1 MPFQS
6 ENQRRYMH
14 ANLPEIAQRWEK
26 DYAGGGI
33 TRLGLANGN
42 FINMGAVANDMDP
55 LVQLSRNWQS
65 DNSFQAPFL
74 NTNTMQGSVMANEFP
89 PDMKIRDYQYPMGT
103 DIMGMDEMESGYD
116 TPRSA
121 QEAANM
127 ENYIPRSMVPQK
139 IQGGPNIHEGFG
151 EYDKWGNIRMDL
163 ENPDK
168 DPYQSQEGLAFLKNK
183 LGDMWG
189 GAKDKFGEMWGGAKD
204 IGAQTF
210 EGIKN
215 IGSTAGQMAMGP
227 VSWIGKKLDRFD
239 QLPMADQMFISQ
251 QMGGAGQMGEGIGR
265 DPQSGAIRDLG
276 GKNVR
281 SMFGNY
287 SDAVHTEFDRYDT
300 AIEESKDRYMK
311 KYGSLDTE
319 NKYGKTWEEMNKRN
333 IKMQKYYRDKKQ
345 GQQKLAADMA
355 RKEKARREALE
366 AKQKIDTR
374 PSTGGG
380 GDWQGKTYTGPAFK
394 TREGRD
400 VKQDWSDPT
409 DFSQSSDADLWAE
422 GGRIG
427 YAAGGLASLWQR

>member
-6 ENQRRYMH
+6 EKQRRYMH

-127 ENYIPRSMVPQK
+127 ENLIPRSMVPQDDFTRS
-139 IQGGPNIHEGFG
+139 NITLPSGDVMAADET
-151 EYDKWGNIRMDL
+151 DRML
-163 ENPDK
+163 E
-168 DPYQSQEGLAFLKNK
+168 QSDYFQQSPQGLAFLKNK

-189 GAKDKFGEMWGGAKD
+189 GAKDKLGEMWGGAKD

-227 VSWIGKKLDRFD
+227 ISWMGKKLDKFD

-265 DPQSGAIRDLG
+265 DPRSNALVDLG

-287 SDAVHTEFDRYDT
+287 SDAVHTEFDRYDR
-300 AIEESKDRYMK
+300 AIETSKDRYIK
-311 KYGSLDTE
+311 EYGSLDTE
-319 NKYGKTWEEMNKRN
+319 SKYGKTWAEMNKRN
-333 IKMQKYYRDKKQ
+333 LKMHKYYRDKKQ
-345 GQQKLAADMA
+345 GQQKLAADYGRA
-355 RKEKARREALE
+355 QQKKEQEAAA
-366 AKQKIDTR
+366 AKQQAVQSLSGLT
-374 PSTGGG
+374 TQGGG
-380 GDWQGKTYTGPAFK
+380 RGIASAGVASGRVDPSGMGGGSRQATSAGAQKTDRKDRGWGW
-394 TREGRD
+394 RE
-400 VKQDWSDPT
+400 
-409 DFSQSSDADLWAE
+409 
-422 GGRIG
+422 
-427 YAAGGLASLWQR
+427 GGLASLWQR

>member
-1 MPFQS
+1 
-6 ENQRRYMH
+6 MH

-42 FINMGAVANDMDP
+42 FINMGAAANDMDP

-74 NTNTMQGSVMANEFP
+74 NTNTMQGSVIP
-89 PDMKIRDYQYPMGT
+89 PDMNIRDYQYPMGT

-127 ENYIPRSMVPQK
+127 ENLIPRSMVPQDDFTRS
-139 IQGGPNIHEGFG
+139 NITLPSGDVMAADET
-151 EYDKWGNIRMDL
+151 DRML
-163 ENPDK
+163 E
-168 DPYQSQEGLAFLKNK
+168 QSDYFQQSPQGLAFLKNK

-251 QMGGAGQMGEGIGR
+251 QMGGAGQMGAGVYR

-287 SDAVHTEFDRYDT
+287 SDAVNTEFDRYDR
-300 AIEESKDRYMK
+300 AIEKSKARHIK
-311 KYGSLDTE
+311 EYGSLDTE
-319 NKYGKTWEEMNKRN
+319 SKYGKTWAEMNKRN
-333 IKMQKYYRDKKQ
+333 LQMHKYYRDKKQ

-374 PSTGGG
+374 PSGPQGGG
-380 GDWQGKTYTGPAFK
+380 QWVGGGPSYTYQGQGGGEY
-394 TREGRD
+394 RD
-400 VKQDWSDPT
+400 TQGNIDYHDPY
-409 DFSQSSDADLWAE
+409 DP
-422 GGRIG
+422 GGGEARGGFIDG
-427 YAAGGLASLWQR
+427 TNRRRNYFDGGLASLWPR